1 MAWTDYRFDADQL
14 SLRQNETKQATLPAA
29 TAAII
34 TDAMKLIDLANPSR
48 FLTLTA
54 RLLPWLAGLTATLL
68 LIGLYQSA
76 FVPDDYQQG
85 TTVSIIFINLPNSY
99 LWIFVC

>member
-14 SLRQNETKQATLPAA
+14 SLRRNETKQATLPAA

-34 TDAMKLIDLANPSR
+34 TDAMTLIDLANPTR

-54 RLLPWLAGLTATLL
+54 RLLPWLAGLTAILL

-76 FVPDDYQQG
+76 VAPDDFQQG
-85 TTVSIIFINLPNSY
+85 APAKTLFFPVPNP
-99 LWIFVC
+99 L